1 MKMRYYYSHN
11 KWELIDVSDP
21 ALIDYIEKQNKE
33 CQREF
38 WREKKRRTLS
48 LDALLEA
55 NVALPT
61 SADLLEIL
69 VDEEEKNSSFLKGME
84 RLLTQR
90 QLHILEMHYCAK
102 MNFAEIAQK
111 LGISR
116 SAVAKLKKKALSKL
130 REGLT
135 NDVTSIPINCQDVDP
150 DNNVGG

>member
-55 NVALPT
+55 NVVHSLHQQIHWKF
-61 SADLLEIL
+61 LL
-69 VDEEEKNSSFLKGME
+69 M
-84 RLLTQR
+84 
-90 QLHILEMHYCAK
+90 
-102 MNFAEIAQK
+102 
-111 LGISR
+111 
-116 SAVAKLKKKALSKL
+116 KKKKTRAF
-130 REGLT
+130 
-135 NDVTSIPINCQDVDP
+135 
-150 DNNVGG
+150 